1 MLYRRSATRW
11 PARMLGLAAITATS
25 LFLAVG
31 TANAQPAAQSNTTNI
46 NIPGSGSSGNGSL
59 YPSTINVAGLTG
71 AISKATVTLNG
82 FAHQCSIDVD
92 VLLVGPGGQ
101 SSILTSDAGDCANEA
116 TLRSGVNLTFDDS
129 SPNVVPCLDATSTPT
144 RLPAGTYKPTD
155 YSPVANAQ
163 ASACDPSTDPD
174 HSVGGNPGPLANV
187 FPS

>member
-11 PARMLGLAAITATS
+11 PARMLGLAAITAAS

-31 TANAQPAAQSNTTNI
+31 TASAQPPAQSNTTQI
-46 NIPGSGSSGNGSL
+46 TIPGSGSSGNGSL

-116 TLRSGVNLTFDDS
+116 TLRPGVNLTFDDAAA
-129 SPNVVPCLDATSTPT
+129 NTMPCLDNGSNPA
-144 RLPAGTYKPTD
+144 RLGAGTYKPTD
-155 YSPVANAQ
+155 FSPATNGGTPG
-163 ASACDPSTDPD
+163 CDAPVNDPD
-174 HSVGGNPGPLANV
+174 HS
-187 FPS
+187 